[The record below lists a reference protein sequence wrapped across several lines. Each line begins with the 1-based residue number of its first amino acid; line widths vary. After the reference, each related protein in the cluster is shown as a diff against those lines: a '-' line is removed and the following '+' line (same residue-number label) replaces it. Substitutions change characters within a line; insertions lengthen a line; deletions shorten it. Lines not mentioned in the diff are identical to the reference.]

1 MYKKVKN
8 IYDYGPQIL
17 IILSTILFIY
27 LKKINVLV
35 IYSIGCFINIL
46 LNIILKNTIKDTR
59 LTKNGS
65 DKYNMPSGHSQTVF
79 YSLVFMILFLY
90 NNKILLAK
98 SIKIFIILL
107 YTVIAFNVAYRCV
120 IFKFHTVDQ
129 VVIGSIIGSIF
140 PVLLY
145 KYSKY

>member
-17 IILSTILFIY
+17 IILSTLLFVY

-107 YTVIAFNVAYRCV
+107 YTVIAVNVAYRCV